1 MIQDDII
8 RMAREAGFSEA
19 WLTAGS
25 NPPHFDAPA
34 VIVERFAQLVAE
46 REREKVARWQIG
58 SGYTTGHGETIEDLL
73 VELEWQV
80 RESEREECAKV
91 ADKWAVG
98 WPHPSTVIA
107 EEIRARGNK

>member
-1 MIQDDII
+1 MTQDDII
-8 RMAREAGFSEA
+8 RMALEAGFSEA

-34 VIVERFAQLVAE
+34 VIVERFAQLVA
-46 REREKVARWQIG
+46 A
-58 SGYTTGHGETIEDLL
+58 H
-73 VELEWQV
+73 
-80 RESEREECAKV
+80 EREECAKV

-107 EEIRARGNK
+107 EEIRARGNT